1 MWKDVKIGLVFIE
14 SFSVIQNFSHHKN
27 AFKLFVSRYPS
38 QFREIAIDPQI
49 STADGENSTQRQMKF
64 PKLDQLF
71 PKNLTKVSQ
80 TRANIY

>member
-1 MWKDVKIGLVFIE
+1 MF
-14 SFSVIQNFSHHKN
+14 F
-27 AFKLFVSRYPS
+27 SRYPS

-71 PKNLTKVSQ
+71 PKNLTKYHKREQIFTDYRS
-80 TRANIY
+80 NL